1 MKKAFKL
8 IQECTE
14 DGVFTVNQ
22 GLSIESLVKEEVVL
36 QGEIEELV
44 EQVGAC
50 NCCILCE
57 KKCKGYKKSPVGSP
71 RQRSFCSRMC
81 GHKKKNT
88 SSKTAED
95 RDSCIN
101 QALRRWKC
109 RCG

>member
-1 MKKAFKL
+1 MKKTFDL

-14 DGVFTVNQ
+14 EGIFSIKQ
-22 GLSIESLVKEEVVL
+22 GLKIESLVENGAVL
-36 QGEIEELV
+36 QNEIEELV
-44 EQVGAC
+44 EMVGSC
-50 NCCILCE
+50 NCCIICE

-71 RQRSFCSRMC
+71 RQRSFCARMC

-88 SSKTAED
+88 GSKTAED